1 MGCKKRRTQKKTR
14 PMMMTRPKMMVIH
27 IFMIAFFIEIL
38 LFQIFVVPINFGF
51 VNFYET
57 KKEVSTKIPILMV
70 ICYISSFVVVV
81 VVVAVR
87 FVAKDMGERITVI
100 ITNYI
105 HPYMVIS
112 HRYLQSM
119 LIKVQMTTIQI
130 NYIVM

>member
-57 KKEVSTKIPILMV
+57 KKEVSTKIPIVMV
-70 ICYISSFVVVV
+70 ICYISSFVV

-87 FVAKDMGERITVI
+87 FVAKDMGERIIVI

>member
-1 MGCKKRRTQKKTR
+1 MGCKKKRTQKKTR

-81 VVVAVR
+81 VVVR
-87 FVAKDMGERITVI
+87 FVAKDMGGRITVI

-105 HPYMVIS
+105 HPYMVMS

-119 LIKVQMTTIQI
+119 LINVQMTTIQI